1 VQVFKVWKVL
11 ILKKKIAFIAFI
23 EFIGFIAFIEFI
35 AFIKNNITKEWTNP
49 LIPLDKV
56 EKDNGKIVAK
66 LATNLALPKCRFLG
80 RVCVY
85 RVH

>member
-35 AFIKNNITKEWTNP
+35 ALIKNNITKEWTNL
-49 LIPLDKV
+49 LIPI
-56 EKDNGKIVAK
+56 EKRGKK
-66 LATNLALPKCRFLG
+66 G
-80 RVCVY
+80 
-85 RVH
+85 